1 MRVHLRRAAYTLWY
15 GPLFTNYE
23 HLSTFGFAGVDEL
36 TKVPELETLLC
47 MW

>member
-1 MRVHLRRAAYTLWY
+1 MMASVGVTTEHGRRVYTQSQSFMGMRT
-15 GPLFTNYE
+15 
-23 HLSTFGFAGVDEL
+23 GVDEL

>member
-1 MRVHLRRAAYTLWY
+1 MCGVVRVLYLRA
-15 GPLFTNYE
+15 PLLLRTPFDF
-23 HLSTFGFAGVDEL
+23 FGFAGVDEL